1 MKIPFIAGI
10 VAGLTIGMCTTYLV
24 MQVRSGPPATVQP
37 PSPDPKIPVDAPFAE
52 GFVDLAGGREAEHDG
67 DELLSKLSGAWT
79 SIDGQINADLDFRML
94 RFKAAPDW
102 QDLENQTF
110 LLGSEMDFLS
120 SRGVYLIQTRYSEP
134 DEMWFCL
141 EDEVTEDLTSFT
153 LFREGSPKAGSRT
166 PIPRGEPP
174 QKVRDLLRLIPLIRA
189 GELKD
194 TVLERCGLGDLDG
207 FELLG
212 GEGGL
217 GETDLILALGID
229 DHWMLSIGYRRLSP
243 DDESKAVLRTFKLF
257 QGYVDDVREG
267 LLELERVAFPYYD
280 NGKIIT
286 GPSQAEQAS
295 SGQPASRSESNSE
308 GSDKLQPEAEGRSR

>member
-10 VAGLTIGMCTTYLV
+10 FAGLAIGATTTFLA
-24 MQVRSGPPATVQP
+24 MQVRSGPPATVE
-37 PSPDPKIPVDAPFAE
+37 SPARDPESAVDDPFAE
-52 GFVDLAGGREAEHDG
+52 GFVDVDGGREADHDW
-67 DELLSKLSGAWT
+67 DDLLSKLSGSWT
-79 SIDGQINADLDFRML
+79 SIDGQINAELDFRML

-110 LLGSEMDFLS
+110 LLGSEMQFLS
-120 SRGVYLIQTRYSEP
+120 SRGVYLIQARYSEP

-153 LFREGSPKAGSRT
+153 LFREGTPKAGSRT

-174 QKVRDLLRLIPLIRA
+174 QKVRDLLGLIPSIRA

-194 TVLERCGLGDLDG
+194 TALERLGLGDLDG
-207 FELLG
+207 YEILG

-229 DHWMLSIGYRRLSP
+229 NHWMLALAYRRLSP
-243 DDESKAVLRTFKLF
+243 DDDESKAVLRTFKLY
-257 QGYVDDVREG
+257 QGYVDDVRAGFSEF
-267 LLELERVAFPYYD
+267 ERVAYPYYE

-286 GPSQAEQAS
+286 GPSKAEQAA
-295 SGQPASRSESNSE
+295 P
-308 GSDKLQPEAEGRSR
+308 